1 MSDELMLT
9 RATVK
14 IRAMIGTGEFAPG
27 TRLSER
33 ALAASLELGRASIR
47 EALRVLEQEKLVQ
60 IVARRGTFVVQPT
73 ANDLAQI
80 YEIRSAVESAAASL
94 AARRGASDTLT
105 RQAHQMEE
113 MLQEGAGGSLAAQR
127 LGWSFHD
134 EIFAITENSL
144 LAELYQKLRMRG
156 GKEIPQHIEGDVMR
170 GTQEHIAIFH
180 TIKNKDVEKARVLM
194 FDHVKN
200 ASELRIRLL
209 SERRS
214 INEIE
219 K

>member
-1 MSDELMLT
+1 
-9 RATVK
+9 
-14 IRAMIGTGEFAPG
+14 
-27 TRLSER
+27 
-33 ALAASLELGRASIR
+33 
-47 EALRVLEQEKLVQ
+47 
-60 IVARRGTFVVQPT
+60 VVQPT